1 MLKYFPP
8 NSILKELIRVTWY
21 KEQDLTGKIMLN
33 SGGKYILTNEG
44 DLLVRDV
51 SDSDANAKFYCEISN
66 KLTGKSIQSQA
77 GQIILVGEY
86 TNNSYL

>member
-8 NSILKELIRVTWY
+8 NSIPKELIRVTWY
-21 KEQDLTGKIMLN
+21 KEHDLTGKIMLN

-86 TNNSYL
+86 TNKSYL